1 MNTTLTPTTHTHH
14 PPGESRFDA
23 HAIRRDFPI
32 LARQVHGHPLVYL
45 DNAATTQKPQAVID
59 AIVDYYTSTNA
70 NIHRGV
76 HELSMHAS
84 RLHDDARRK
93 VKSFLNATDLAE
105 IIFVRGAT
113 EGINLVASTF
123 GRQCVG
129 PGDEVLITAMEH
141 HSNIVPWQVLCEQQ
155 GARLRVAPIDDR
167 GQLQWDK
174 FEQLVGERTKLV
186 AVGHVSNALGTVNP
200 IRDIV
205 DLAHRH
211 GAAVVVD
218 GAQAAAHMTV
228 DVQDLGC
235 DFYVLSGHKLYGP
248 TGIGALYGRREL
260 LESMPPWQTGGD
272 MISSVTFEHT
282 TYNSLPHKFEAGTPD
297 IAGAIGLG
305 AAIDYLG
312 QLDWQSVFNYEDE
325 LLKYATDAVSSID
338 GVRIIG
344 TADEKRAVVSFV
356 VEGVHP
362 HDIGT
367 ILDFEG
373 IAVRT
378 GHHCAQPVMERLGIP
393 ATTRI
398 SLGLYNTRDDIDAA
412 VAAIVKVKEVFRC

>member
-1 MNTTLTPTTHTHH
+1 MNSALTQSTNTHRLS
-14 PPGESRFDA
+14 GESRFDA
-23 HAIRRDFPI
+23 EAVRRDFPI
-32 LARQVHGHPLVYL
+32 LAREIHGHPLVYL

-76 HELSMHAS
+76 HQLSVNAS
-84 RLHDDARRK
+84 RLHDHSRLK
-93 VKSFLNATDLAE
+93 VKSFLNATDVAE

-123 GRQCVG
+123 GRQCLG

-155 GARLRVAPIDDR
+155 GARLRVVPMDDR
-167 GQLQWDK
+167 GQLQWDE
-174 FEQLVGERTKLV
+174 FEQLVCERTKLV
-186 AVGHVSNALGTVNP
+186 AVSHVSNALGTVNP

-228 DVQDLGC
+228 DVRELDC
-235 DFYVLSGHKLYGP
+235 DFYVFSGHKLYGP
-248 TGIGALYGRREL
+248 TGIGVLYGRREL

-282 TYNSLPHKFEAGTPD
+282 MYNTLPHKFEAGTPD

-312 QLDWQSVFNYEDE
+312 QLDWQSVCDYEDE
-325 LLKYATDAVSSID
+325 LLDYATDAVSSID

-344 TADEKRAVVSFV
+344 TADEKRSVS
-356 VEGVHP
+356 
-362 HDIGT
+362 T
-367 ILDFEG
+367 L
-373 IAVRT
+373 R
-378 GHHCAQPVMERLGIP
+378 
-393 ATTRI
+393 
-398 SLGLYNTRDDIDAA
+398 
-412 VAAIVKVKEVFRC
+412 